1 MEWPADSV
9 ERRPLASLIPSA
21 RNARTHSD
29 SQIGQL
35 AASIREWGWTMPV
48 LVDEA
53 GSIIAGHGRVLAAQR
68 LGIGEVPT
76 MVARGWSEAQKRAY
90 LIADNKLTENGG
102 WDQAMLRVELQDLK
116 AMGFDALLT
125 GFTAA
130 EIRGMGTVGKTDPDE
145 VPEPPAIAVSKP
157 GDVWL
162 LWDHRL
168 VCGDATDGAVA
179 TVVLHGAKPKLMVT
193 DPPYGVQL
201 DMEWRDRAG
210 LNGFGPAESSYMKK
224 RTKDH
229 TTVTISGDSRAD
241 WSEAFGLVPSLTIA
255 YVWHAS
261 SHSIEVGIGLRNINF
276 QLRQQIIWVKPSIV
290 LSRQAYNWQHE
301 PCWYAVRRGAN
312 ASWKGGHAQSTL
324 WEAAPPKMIMSGSK
338 EEKVDHPTQ
347 KPVVLYTRPF
357 ENHTV
362 GGDSIYE
369 PFSGSGTAII
379 AAETLGRRMHAIEVD
394 PKFVDVAVLRWQNF
408 TGNVAVHEATGAP
421 FPRSEAAIE
430 KEVVDETR
438 TEAAADLP
446 ETAARQSGHA

>member
-9 ERRPLASLIPSA
+9 ERRGLASLIPSA

-29 SQIGQL
+29 AQIGQL
-35 AASIREWGWTMPV
+35 AASIEEWGWTMPV

-53 GSIIAGHGRVLAAQR
+53 GSIIAGHGRVLAAAR

-90 LIADNKLTENGG
+90 VIADNKLTENGG
-102 WDQAMLRVELQDLK
+102 WDEALLRLELADIK

-130 EIRGMGTVGKTDPDE
+130 EIKGMGRGGRTDPDE
-145 VPEPPAIAVSKP
+145 APEAPATPVSKL
-157 GDVWL
+157 GDIWVL
-162 LWDHRL
+162 GDHRL
-168 VCGDATDGAVA
+168 VCGDCTDPLVA
-179 TVVLHGAKPKLMVT
+179 NAALAGAKPKLMVT

-201 DMEWRDRAG
+201 DSEWRDRAG
-210 LNGFGPAESSYMKK
+210 LNGCGPAEPSYMKR
-224 RTKDH
+224 RTKFH
-229 TTVTISGDSRAD
+229 QTTTISGDTRAD
-241 WSEAFGLVPSLTIA
+241 WSEAFALVPSLTVA
-255 YVWHAS
+255 YVWHATS
-261 SHSIEVGIGLRNINF
+261 RSIEVGLGLQKIDL

-312 ASWKGGHAQSTL
+312 ASWRGGHAQSTL
-324 WEAAPPKMIMSGSK
+324 WDAAPPKMIMSGSK

-347 KPVVLYTRPF
+347 KPVALYTRPF
-357 ENHTV
+357 ENHTI

-369 PFSGSGTAII
+369 PFCGSGTAII
-379 AAETLGRRMHAIEVD
+379 AGEMVGRRIHAIEID

-408 TGNVAVHEATGAP
+408 TGNAAVLEATGEP
-421 FPRSEAAIE
+421 FPQQHEQ
-430 KEVVDETR
+430 
-438 TEAAADLP
+438 AAA
-446 ETAARQSGHA
+446 